1 MAKFMMKTFMLT
13 TLLLFGVLLGMQLA
27 NDGMIK
33 MKGYKDPELSS
44 AFTVSQTKEGEV
56 EASVLGS
63 KVRTMDLQQ
72 KQQQLEEHKA
82 FNFFSSFGR
91 KFADIVHSAISK
103 ATGQ

>member
-1 MAKFMMKTFMLT
+1 MVKFMMKTFMLT
-13 TLLLFGVLLGMQLA
+13 TILLFGVLLGMQLA

-33 MKGYKDPELSS
+33 MKGYKDPDFSS

-63 KVRTMDLQQ
+63 KVRARDLQQ
-72 KQQQLEEHKA
+72 KQQELEDHKA

-91 KFADIVHSAISK
+91 RFADMIHSAINK
-103 ATGQ
+103 AVGQ